1 MSRKVVQIAA
11 GEAHTLALAGDGS
24 VLSWGRGTFGR
35 LGTGKEHDEHSPVR
49 VYFPDASSQEKTS
62 DPSVP
67 SGNSDSSQPLCVG
80 IAAGAYHSLALQ
92 EDGSVWSWGYNT
104 YGQLGHSEVENAS
117 LPCLVEHFQQLK
129 STGVKVCSVKAGAMS
144 SFAIDNL
151 GGLWTWGNCPQP
163 SNDEDVGF
171 CFLSYPTPM
180 PVMDFYG
187 HSVVKVACGNEHVVA
202 LVAAG
207 EVHTGGGDDLLC
219 YSWGNN
225 NHGQLG
231 LGDTISRSKPE
242 IINVFNQE
250 CPWSVFDISCGAF
263 HTALLTHRKSSGSQH
278 AHCMCWTFGLGEN
291 GQLGHGT
298 TVNEC
303 LPRAVKGLPEDAVL
317 VSLDCGLFH
326 TSVVSSAGDVWSW
339 GMEKGLGLCPDASF
353 TGDDAGDALSPI
365 RMHHAEG
372 VKQVACGA
380 AHTLVVADDGHK
392 LWAWG
397 RGRSGVLGHG
407 KTTDSFMPFPVLW
420 PPLDEDFKENNMD
433 AQNEKTKPSNQE
445 AGKLANT
452 SEEIEFLRSK
462 LTLMERYASLLH
474 VSVFR
479 KQLDDRNLPQSLQGS
494 GVFDIG
500 KELETLLESAD
511 DDELARMEMFYRNML
526 ASVKDKLLKRRVQE
540 MVKETLKSLSAGS
553 HSYTRP

>member
-1 MSRKVVQIAA
+1 M
-11 GEAHTLALAGDGS
+11 D
-24 VLSWGRGTFGR
+24 
-35 LGTGKEHDEHSPVR
+35 
-49 VYFPDASSQEKTS
+49 
-62 DPSVP
+62 
-67 SGNSDSSQPLCVG
+67 
-80 IAAGAYHSLALQ
+80 
-92 EDGSVWSWGYNT
+92 
-104 YGQLGHSEVENAS
+104 GQLGYGEVENSS

-129 STGVKVCSVKAGAMS
+129 STGLKVCFVKAGAMS

-151 GGLWTWGNCPQP
+151 GGLWMWGNCPQP
-163 SNDEDVGF
+163 SNDEDLDKGF
-171 CFLSYPTPM
+171 CLLSYPSPS

-187 HSVVKVACGNEHVVA
+187 RFVVKVACGNEHVVA
-202 LVAAG
+202 LVTAG
-207 EVHTGGGDDLLC
+207 EVQTGGGDDLLC

-231 LGDTISRSKPE
+231 LGDTISRGKPE
-242 IINVFNQE
+242 IISMFNQE
-250 CPWSVFDISCGAF
+250 CPWAVFDISCGAF
-263 HTALLTHRKSSGSQH
+263 HSALLTHRKSGGGQH
-278 AHCMCWTFGLGEN
+278 MHCMCWTFGLGEN

-339 GMEKGLGLCPDASF
+339 GMEKGLGLCPDVRF

-365 RMHHAEG
+365 RMHRADG
-372 VKQVACGA
+372 MKQVACGA
-380 AHTLVVADDGHK
+380 AHTLVVADDGRK
-392 LWAWG
+392 VWAWG

-407 KTTDSFMPFPVLW
+407 KTTDSFTPFPVLW
-420 PPLDEDFKENNMD
+420 PPPDEDLKENNVD
-433 AQNEKTKPSNQE
+433 AQNEKTKPCDQE
-445 AGKLANT
+445 AGKLAGT
-452 SEEIEFLRSK
+452 SEEIEVLRSK

-474 VSVFR
+474 VSIFR

-511 DDELARMEMFYRNML
+511 NDELARMEMFYRNML

-540 MVKETLKSLSAGS
+540 MVKETLRSLSMGS
-553 HSYTRP
+553 HSFTRP